1 MIQLTPLGKQVA
13 ENTHGSSPGYSIL
26 SLLDESGGSMEVE
39 EIMDAKNL
47 DLDRARMFLGDLRS
61 KGYIK
66 EM

>member
-1 MIQLTPLGKQVA
+1 MIQLTAIGKQAA
-13 ENTHGSSPGYSIL
+13 ESTTGRGPEYSIV
-26 SLLDESGGSMEVE
+26 SLLNESGGSMEVE

-47 DLDRARMFLGDLRS
+47 DLDRARMFLGSLKS